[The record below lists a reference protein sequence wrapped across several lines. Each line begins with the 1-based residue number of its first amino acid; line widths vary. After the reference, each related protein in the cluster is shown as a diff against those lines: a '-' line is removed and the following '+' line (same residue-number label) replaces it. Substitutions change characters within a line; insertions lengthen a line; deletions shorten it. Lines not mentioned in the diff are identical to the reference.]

1 MSEEK
6 YEIKSIQ
13 IKSIATCCEYQCS
26 VSALLV
32 PIYVSSIEFV
42 HAPLNH
48 RPLFRLGNLYFSFG
62 VGQVAVME

>member
-13 IKSIATCCEYQCS
+13 IKSIANMLRIS
-26 VSALLV
+26 VFSVCLVV

-48 RPLFRLGNLYFSFG
+48 RAFFRLYFSFG
-62 VGQVAVME
+62 VGQVAVIE